1 MALHVGAVWEEWRA
15 EHGEPLQITGTLA
28 VWKDGSVTVDL
39 GDGELRPLGDLIAD
53 YVETRPDPMD
63 DRFVGRVTI
72 TVDLLATPE
81 PPPGWVESRSGAPDR

>member
-1 MALHVGAVWEEWRA
+1 MGTVRAGRSWDRWRA
-15 EHGEPLQITGTLA
+15 EHGEPLTISGTLA

-53 YVETRPDPMD
+53 YLESRPDAMG

-72 TVDLLATPE
+72 TVDLLRHA
-81 PPPGWVESRSGAPDR
+81 GAARRV